1 MERLIVSMMCLN
13 GAAHSQYDVS
23 EWNGSWS
30 QTHHPD
36 YEPLHSDTSY
46 WLWATPFRHTILTM
60 SCSIQT
66 HHTDYEPLH
75 SDTSY
80 WLWAAP
86 IRHIILTMS
95 RSNQTHHTD
104 YEPLHSETSYW
115 LWATP
120 FRHIILTMSRSI
132 QTHHTDYEP
141 SFYSYSSKLTV
152 EALNIIIIIFDLT
165 RTKDPTHDLQYLKRL
180 RYLLHRQGQYSK
192 VNVR

>member
-1 MERLIVSMMCLN
+1 MRNFVYVKREIVLLYCSKNKLLFLRWWWRLHCTRPTCLI
-13 GAAHSQYDVS
+13 DM
-23 EWNGSWS
+23 
-30 QTHHPD
+30 
-36 YEPLHSDTSY
+36 L
-46 WLWATPFRHTILTM
+46 
-60 SCSIQT
+60 
-66 HHTDYEPLH
+66 LH

-80 WLWAAP
+80 WLWAA
-86 IRHIILTMS
+86 
-95 RSNQTHHTD
+95 
-104 YEPLHSETSYW
+104 
-115 LWATP
+115 P